1 MRFSTP
7 RGRRRRALSEPFPDA
22 WRSVLERR
30 WGLWPLLDA
39 SERARLEALVQ
50 AFVYD
55 RRWEAAQGFAITDEV
70 RVLVAAQACLLVLGM
85 DLELGVDVFSRVQSI
100 IVHRSTVVL
109 TGQRSVG
116 ASGGGLMADGPLPV
130 AGQAHHR
137 GPVLLSWSTLAYEAR
152 HPERGQNVV
161 MHEFAHQL
169 DMLDGVIDGT
179 PPIPEPDRRD
189 RFVDVCTD
197 VFERLRRSADPVVRD
212 YAATDPGEFFAVVT
226 ETFFSRPVSL
236 RDEHPALYDVF
247 ADFYGQD
254 PAARAARQR

>member
-7 RGRRRRALSEPFPDA
+7 RGRRRRALAEPFPDA
-22 WRSVLERR
+22 WRTVLERR
-30 WGLWPLLDA
+30 WALWPLLSDTDR
-39 SERARLEALVQ
+39 SRLETLVK

-55 RRWEAAQGFAITDEV
+55 RPWEAAQGFALTDEV

-85 DLELGVDVFSRVQSI
+85 DLEPEVDVFSRVQSI

-109 TGQRSVG
+109 KGQRAVG
-116 ASGGGLMADGPLPV
+116 ASGGGLMADGPMPV

-197 VFERLRRSADPVVRD
+197 VFERLQHDTDPVVRE

-226 ETFFSRPVSL
+226 ETFFTKPVAL
-236 RDEHPALYDVF
+236 LDAHPALYDVF

-254 PAARAARQR
+254 PAARATRQR

>member
-1 MRFSTP
+1 MRFST
-7 RGRRRRALSEPFPDA
+7 RSGRRRRTLAEPFPDA
-22 WRSVLERR
+22 WRAILHRR
-30 WGLWPLLDA
+30 WRLWPLLDN
-39 SERARLEALVQ
+39 SERARLEQLIQ

-55 RRWEAAQGFAITDEV
+55 RRWEAAQGFALTDEV
-70 RVLVAAQACLLVLGM
+70 KVLVAAQACLLALGM
-85 DLELGVDVFSRVQSI
+85 PLEPGVDVFSRVQSI

-109 TGQRSVG
+109 QGQRSVG
-116 ASGGGLMADGPLPV
+116 ATGGGLMADGPLPV

-179 PPIPEPDRRD
+179 PPIPEPERRD
-189 RFVDVCTD
+189 RFVAVCTD
-197 VFERLRRSADPVVRD
+197 VFEQLRRGSDPVVRD

-226 ETFFSRPVSL
+226 ETFFSTPVAL
-236 RDEHPALYDVF
+236 REAHPHLYDVF

-254 PAARAARQR
+254 PAARFAPTR